1 MIQQLHK
8 QGEITGDMQDYIVTF
23 VASIF
28 RSIRFGASS
37 AHGKANLLRF
47 NYFKEQGAIVRGA
60 DGTYSV
66 DFTKFDNAVEGLTKL
81 ILQIQGDGDYE
92 GLSKLMSEKCILS
105 DELKAD
111 LDRLAKANIPVDII
125 FNQGLETLGLIAQ

>member
-1 MIQQLHK
+1 M
-8 QGEITGDMQDYIVTF
+8 
-23 VASIF
+23 
-28 RSIRFGASS
+28 
-37 AHGKANLLRF
+37 
-47 NYFKEQGAIVRGA
+47 RGV

-125 FNQGLETLGLIAQ
+125 FNQGLETLGLIEQ